1 MKKDKKT
8 FGALQTRAPKLGRLS
23 LLVGAL
29 VATGVLPPLS
39 LPEATAAV
47 LPPLPMPCG
56 GCGNF
61 AGTTTPIPFQQL
73 QVGQQPVTLSST
85 SSTNLTINQP
95 TQVAILNWQQFNISK
110 GYSVNFVQP
119 STTAS
124 ALNRIWDAN
133 PSTIAGSLTA
143 NGQIFLINQNGI
155 VFASGAQVNTGALIA
170 SSLSIDPALYE
181 KGYLVNDSKPG
192 IFSAPMFS
200 CAAGANC
207 GSVRV
212 DTGATLDGSRIMLF
226 APVVQNNGKIVS
238 HDGQV
243 ILAAGH
249 TVYLEASQDPNLRGL
264 LVEVDVTAPVAGGA
278 GTVTNTGAGVI
289 EANRGN
295 VTLVGFAV
303 NQQGRI
309 SATTSVNQ
317 NGSIKLLARH
327 WIDTAASAV
336 QNQYLSN
343 KTSSIIYDIRATKT
357 GVVSL
362 AKGSVTE
369 VKAETAESTTTTDGQ
384 TFNPSIVEVMGKT
397 VNVQGSI
404 IAPGGKVNLVAV
416 GSIDTTVMTGQSGL
430 GIYQEIN
437 PDLTYSSF
445 LNPKY
450 RPVAAA
456 GGARVFLD
464 NGSLIDVSGSTA
476 TVSVARNILAVQLR
490 GSQMADAPLQKN
502 GFLWGKTVAIDIR
515 KGSTLANIT
524 GDEAQIGRT
533 VAERTAAGG
542 EVKLISTGDVVMNP
556 TAKIDISGG
565 QVKYTGA
572 NINTTTLVSNGVV
585 YDIANASPNQRYDA
599 VSGTY
604 SITHNKWGITE
615 TFTTMAGGDIRGRWD
630 AGYTE
635 GKAAGSVTILAP
647 AAAIQGQI
655 VANTIAG
662 INQRQL
668 YVAPEIDP
676 ATNKEK
682 VRSYKDTWQMR
693 AKGGTLTIGYGAAM
707 ANVNSGQYDYV
718 TSSDVVVQAN
728 APQTNYAVAD
738 VLAATTPIT
747 LDVNLFSSN
756 LSNLNVYTNSIAKIA
771 AGTSFTLAPGGSL
784 KLQGGQ
790 VDMLGSVSINGG
802 SVSLTTVKTI
812 KPAYN
817 LAGAIN
823 VGGNITTRGTWVNDS
838 AFFGEPDTS
847 KVIVK
852 NGGNIS
858 IDAGDILNVA
868 SGLVFD
874 ASAGAWVDQSGKVY
888 GGNGGNIRVS
898 GGTLQSLPGTTTTL
912 QATLDSLTLRSYGV
926 DSGKGGS
933 LNLGLGRVD
942 VQVGG
947 VAPNATTL
955 LLSAGFFQSGGFSSY
970 TVGTSGNLSVD
981 GLIQPKAQ
989 SLILKR
995 DAAYKASGMDVYAVS
1010 DAGFQPDWQRKSV
1023 DITFSSANNLTIG
1036 NNAQIVVDPKASIT
1050 LGASNQLTV
1059 LGTLSAPAGAINLNL
1074 TASATSYAPT
1084 QSIWLGSQSRLLSQ
1098 GYFMQAQPNAQS
1110 LMQGQVLSGGKININ
1125 INDSANV
1132 GYVVAQQGS
1141 LMDVSGASADIDL
1154 PQLQA
1159 GSLIYR
1165 TSHVAG
1171 DAGSINVRTN
1181 LGAVFDGSMKAGVEA
1196 GSQAAAG
1203 SFSLTLDNSPG
1214 VGDSLLAAQGF
1225 PAIPAQIQLMASGNG
1240 SFAAQAGVTPGNDAN
1255 AGSVLLTGIAGR
1267 ALLDATVLQS
1277 AGFDQVKLRSGNAI
1291 VLGNQ
1296 VNLQTRRGITLD
1308 ALELIVNGNNTLS
1321 SSQVWL
1327 GNSGKLSQ
1335 PNPTAGVAGTL
1346 NTLNVY
1352 GQLIDLQGNFTVSG
1366 ANQINLNSK
1375 GDIRLSG
1382 ISTGTAL
1389 TGSLRTQGNITMTA
1403 DQVYPTTL
1411 AQFKVSVEDNLG
1423 NPAGII
1429 TVLPGQHAPSPVMS
1443 AGGQLTLSAAD
1454 IMQNGVL
1461 KAPNG
1466 TLNLNGSQ
1474 NVILGAGSLT
1484 SVSGDGAIV
1493 PFGLIQGGNAWYY
1506 DLTGEGM
1513 LVSVAKPPQKILNLS
1528 GASVTVAKATA
1539 TTPAAIVD
1547 ISGGGDL
1554 YANEFFA
1561 GAGGTVNVLDPSKA
1575 SANTFAIIPGMSG
1588 YSPYDAQA
1596 VGQYNVKDSVT
1607 KIPRTILQTGA
1618 SVYLAGGAGIKAGYY
1633 TLLPASYALLPGAYR
1648 VTAVTGYPDRLPGQG
1663 VTTLLDGSQI
1673 MAGKFAVVDT
1683 NIQDARY
1690 SGFMVTPGSVVRTQS
1705 EYHDSYANAFFAAQ
1719 AAATDSLVQK
1729 SPVDAG
1735 QFIVNATT
1743 TLQLA
1748 GIFKSQP
1755 GVGGK
1760 GAWVD
1765 LNVSGV
1771 GSGFDIVNTAGTG
1784 TVGLVELTTS
1794 ALNNLGAESL
1804 LIGGVRSQTKSG
1816 STITGTTISVGAT
1829 NVVVNNSGATLS
1841 GAEIMLVAKN
1851 AVTVK
1856 AGSSVQGNGVYSSK
1870 PQNLTFGDA
1879 LTSGDGALLR
1889 VSSSEQVTVTRN
1901 NSLGAIGTLT
1911 VENGATVSA
1920 QNSVLF
1926 DASFATSIG
1935 GAATLKGKALSVA
1948 ANTIDIGNGTSGVNS
1963 LGLTSALLGQ
1973 MQNFQD
1979 ITLHSYNDINFFG
1992 AATLGGLDAQGKHL
2006 ISNLALNAM
2015 SLNGVNNAG
2024 STASI
2029 DAANVMLMNNNTAV
2043 RSAVPGGSGTLKI
2056 SADKIVL
2063 GEGAKNKTIDKAK
2076 TIRGFDNVEL
2086 NAAQTISGQDTGE
2099 LILTSANV
2107 NAHTL
2112 VLQGTLTG
2120 VAKSDQTITATGYDT
2135 TIFAPTVASAANGDI
2150 GAKLAINAKSILDK
2164 GSIDLAAGSVSLHAT
2179 GLAATDGVTL
2189 DSTSHTSAAGAT
2201 KLIVGQTAYA
2211 SAGAINLTSDNGN
2224 IDIKSGALVDVHGAA
2239 AGGDA
2244 GLINIVASKG
2254 TVTIATGTLLGTAN
2268 ASYAQGSFTLD
2279 ANNLTTAT
2287 INPLTGA
2294 VNNALTALNDTLTAG
2309 GFTQSRDMR
2318 LRTGNWVIEAD
2329 ALGAARAKA
2338 QTFRLAADAG
2348 NIDVFGTVDASGAN
2362 GGNILLAAKNNVT
2375 LNAGALLDAHAT
2387 DTAAGKG
2394 GKVALET
2401 TLGTIDLKNQ
2411 RIDVHGAGN
2420 TGGSVLLR
2428 APRTA
2433 ANNDVL
2439 VNNTGG
2445 TALNVSAGANVTV
2458 EAFKTYTAATIG
2470 AADVAPTTTNLYYN
2484 DAATFATY
2492 ANVVA
2497 IKNRLGMTASQH
2509 LTPGVEIDS
2518 VVSATN
2524 LAGDLTLTSD
2534 WDLSKWRFNDGT
2546 GTVGAATEAGVLTL
2560 RAAGDLVFGSAP
2572 TGTTAAPIYNTASL
2586 SDGFTSAAGFTL
2598 LPVGSSSW
2606 SYRLVGGSDATGANV
2621 LAVNDKRT
2629 GNVKLAPGGYS
2640 PAVIKCGFGSNAS
2653 ICKNPVVL
2661 TPAKTSF
2668 DMVRTGVGSIDL
2680 AAGGGLYLGN
2690 SNSMIYTAGQQVALP
2705 ASLATNLTNKA
2716 VFTTG
2721 GGDVNIAVNGDIS
2734 AVGKPDPLTGVYS
2747 GSAVSQLI
2755 SDWLLRQGSTTLTN
2769 GAYATPP
2776 AWWVN
2781 FGAFAQNIG
2790 ALGGGNV
2797 NITAGGN
2804 ITSLSAV
2811 VPSTGYVAAPG
2822 TAATLMSGG
2831 NLSVKAGGDINSGI
2845 FYVGNGQGAI
2855 NAGGALGSSRNDGTV
2870 SLFTILAL
2878 GEGNIDVKTGG
2889 DLNLQTVLNPTMV
2902 GFGPLFFTYGDNS
2915 GVSLTSTNGNVLLS
2929 NNTSFYPTA
2938 AVTANAATSPYLNP
2952 SLAKAGALTVYP
2964 GTLSVAALNGSINSN
2979 SNSSAKMI
2987 LFPSAKGNLQFL
2999 ASGDINFTGFL
3010 TMSDVSPN
3018 GLQANSPVSAYSDT
3032 LSVGHGVATGTQLP
3046 LHSGDVTPVTI
3057 AAGGSVIGD
3066 NTASPIIPL
3075 LVLPKSVRV
3084 QAGADIKNLSMSV
3097 QNVQGSDTT
3106 SMTAGRDIVFT
3117 PNPLST
3123 ALNPSKT
3130 VGVTV
3135 TGAGQLVLQAGRNVD
3150 LGESPGLVTKGN
3162 LDNFYLSD
3170 QGASITV
3177 LAGVGQGATA
3187 TQAFIDKYINPAS
3200 SSIYGADLIAY
3211 VSNYGAPQNQTAA
3224 QAFSSFST
3232 LSKPLQ
3238 DAFAR
3243 QVFFSE
3249 LKSAGR
3255 SAASTGNYKAG
3266 YDAIATLFSNS
3277 GNKGNISLYSSQI
3290 KTERGGDI
3298 NLLAPGGGVNAGLA
3312 IESTKKPKDLGIVT
3326 IKGGDVNAFVNNDFL
3341 VNQSRVFT
3349 LQGGNILM
3357 WSSYGNLDA
3366 GKGSKTVSSTP
3377 PPILIVDPKTGAFN
3391 VDVTQSVVGSG
3402 IRVLLASKDV
3412 VPGSVDL
3419 YAPAGEINAGDAGI
3433 GAAGNI
3439 FLGALLVR
3447 GADNINFGGSAT
3459 GVPVAAPAPVS
3470 VGLGNLQDA
3479 SKAANEATQS
3489 LASSSV
3495 NTNDFKPTF
3504 LSIEVIGLGD
3514 KDSGSDL

>member
-39 LPEATAAV
+39 LPEAAAAN
-47 LPPLPMPCG
+47 LPMPCG

-95 TQVAILNWQQFNISK
+95 SQVAILNWQSFDIAK

-124 ALNRIWDAN
+124 ALNRIWDTTH
-133 PSTIAGSLTA
+133 STIAGSLTA
-143 NGQIFLINQNGI
+143 TGQIYLVNRNGI
-155 VFASGAQVNTGALIA
+155 VFANGAQVNASALIA
-170 SSLSIDPALYE
+170 SSLDMTDSVYQ
-181 KGYLVNDSKPG
+181 KGYLANNNSVGTLTPT
-192 IFSAPMFS
+192 FSGTGGF
-200 CAAGANC
+200 
-207 GSVRV
+207 VRV
-212 DTGATLDGSRIMLF
+212 DTGAVLNGSRIMLF
-226 APVVQNNGKIVS
+226 APVVENKGSIVTA
-238 HDGQV
+238 DGQAV
-243 ILAAGH
+243 LAAGH
-249 TVYLEASQDPNLRGL
+249 KVYLEASQDPNLRGV
-264 LVEVDVTAPVAGGA
+264 LVEVDVNNQGAADAALVGKVLNNAA
-278 GTVTNTGAGVI
+278 GTVTNAADIV
-289 EANRGN
+289 AQRGN
-295 VTLVGFAV
+295 ITLVGFAV
-303 NQQGRI
+303 NQQGRV
-309 SATTSVNQ
+309 SATTSVSQ

-327 WIDTAASAV
+327 TVALASTITY
-336 QNQYLSN
+336 NQTQLGAGNAYS
-343 KTSSIIYDIRATKT
+343 YDIRATQT
-357 GVVSL
+357 GVVTLS
-362 AKGSVTE
+362 KGSVTQVMPE
-369 VKAETAESTTTTDGQ
+369 PTDTATTTDGQ
-384 TFNPSIVEVMGKT
+384 GFNPSIVEVMGKT

-416 GSIDTTVMTGQSGL
+416 DIIDPAVGATGQSGN
-430 GIYQEIN
+430 GIYQEID
-437 PDLTYSSF
+437 PALAYSSF

-450 RPVAAA
+450 KPSAGI

-515 KGSTLANIT
+515 KGSTLANIG

-565 QVKYTGA
+565 KVEYKGA

-585 YDIANASPNQRYDA
+585 YDIANASPNQRYDG

-635 GKAAGSVTILAP
+635 GKAAGSVTVLAP
-647 AAAIQGQI
+647 TAAIQGQI
-655 VANTIAG
+655 VANTVAG
-662 INQRQL
+662 INQRQV
-668 YVAPEIDP
+668 YVDLGTSA
-676 ATNKEK
+676 
-682 VRSYKDTWQMR
+682 SYKSTWQMR
-693 AKGGTLTIGYGAAM
+693 AKGGTLTIGYNGSGAQDA
-707 ANVNSGQYDYV
+707 ATKQYNFL
-718 TSSDVVVQAN
+718 TNTDVVVQAN

-738 VLAATTPIT
+738 VLASTTPIT

-756 LSNLNVYTNSIAKIA
+756 LNNLNVYTNSIAKIA
-771 AGTSFTLAPGGSL
+771 SGTSFTLAPGGSL

-802 SVSLTTVKTI
+802 SVSLKTVQTV

-838 AFFGEPDTS
+838 AFFDTLDTS
-847 KVIVK
+847 KVIIK
-852 NGGNIS
+852 NGGSIS
-858 IDAGDILNVA
+858 LS
-868 SGLVFD
+868 SGGVLAIANGLTFD
-874 ASAGAWVDQSGKVY
+874 ASAGAWVDRTGKAQ
-888 GGNGGNIRVS
+888 GGNGGNITLS
-898 GGTLQSLPGTTTTL
+898 GATL
-912 QATLDSLTLRSYGV
+912 QAALDSITFRSYGV

-933 LNLGLGRVD
+933 LKLSAGD
-942 VQVGG
+942 VQIGG
-947 VAPNATTL
+947 VAPAGTQ
-955 LLSAGFFQSGGFSSY
+955 LLSAAFFQSGGFSSY
-970 TVGTSGNLSVD
+970 TISGQGTKGLNVE

-995 DAAYKASGMDVYAVS
+995 DAVYKASGADVYALS
-1010 DAGFQPDWQRKSV
+1010 DAGFLPDWQRKPV
-1023 DITFSSANNLTIG
+1023 DISLDASNLTIG
-1036 NNAQIVVDPKASIT
+1036 VNGQIVVDPKASIT

-1074 TASATSYAPT
+1074 TASDTSYLPT

-1098 GYFMQAQPNAQS
+1098 GYFLRAQPNAQN
-1110 LMQGQVLSGGKININ
+1110 LTQGQVLSGGNININ
-1125 INDSANV
+1125 INNSVNV

-1141 LMDVSGASADIDL
+1141 LMDVSGTSADVDL

-1171 DAGSINVRTN
+1171 DAGSINIRTS
-1181 LGAVFDGSMKAGVEA
+1181 LGGFFDGSMKAGVEA

-1214 VGDSLLAAQGF
+1214 VGDPLLAAQGF
-1225 PAIPAQIQLMASGNG
+1225 PAVPAQIQLMASGNG
-1240 SFAAQAGVTPGNDAN
+1240 SFATQAGVTPGNDAN
-1255 AGSVLLTGIAGR
+1255 AGSVPLTGIAGR

-1277 AGFDQVKLRSGNAI
+1277 AGFDQVQLTSGNAI

-1296 VNLQTRRGITLD
+1296 VNLQARRSITLD

-1352 GQLIDLQGNFTVSG
+1352 GQLIDLQGNFAVSG
-1366 ANQINLNSK
+1366 ANQINLNSA

-1382 ISTGTAL
+1382 VLDSRTFDAKGQPTLASL

-1423 NPAGII
+1423 NPAGSI
-1429 TVLPGQHAPSPVMS
+1429 TVLPGKPTLSPVMS

-1454 IMQNGVL
+1454 IVQNGVL

-1466 TLNLNGSQ
+1466 ALNLGALNLNGSRS
-1474 NVILGAGSLT
+1474 VTLGAGSLT

-1506 DLTGEGM
+1506 DLTGTGT
-1513 LVSVAKPPQKILNLS
+1513 LVSVAKPQQKILNLS

-1561 GAGGTVNVLDPSKA
+1561 GVGGSVNVLDPTKA
-1575 SANTFAIIPGMSG
+1575 PANTFAIIPGMSG
-1588 YSPYDAQA
+1588 YSPFDAQA
-1596 VGQYNVKDSVT
+1596 VGQYAQAGSKTTWQV
-1607 KIPRTILQTGA
+1607 GA

-1648 VTAVTGYPDRLPGQG
+1648 VTAVTGYTDRLPGQG

-1673 MAGKFAVVDT
+1673 MAGKFAVVGT
-1683 NIQDARY
+1683 NIQDARW
-1690 SGFMVTPGSVVRTQS
+1690 SGFAVSSGSVVRTQA
-1705 EYHDSYANAFFAAQ
+1705 EYHDSTANAFFAGQ
-1719 AAATDSLVQK
+1719 AGAR
-1729 SPVDAG
+1729 SPIDAG
-1735 QFIVNATT
+1735 QLIVNATT

-1748 GIFKSQP
+1748 GTFKSQP

-1765 LNVSGV
+1765 FNGPN
-1771 GSGFDIVNTAGTG
+1771 FEIVNAAGTG
-1784 TVGLVELTTS
+1784 TAGLGFVELTTS

-1804 LIGGVRSQTKSG
+1804 LIGGVRT
-1816 STITGTTISVGAT
+1816 STATGTSIAAGAT
-1829 NVVVNNSGATLS
+1829 SVVVNNSGATLS

-1870 PQNLTFGDA
+1870 PQNLSFGDA

-1889 VSSSEQVTVTRN
+1889 VSSGEQVTVTRN
-1901 NSLGAIGTLT
+1901 NSLGVTGTLT

-1992 AATLGGLDAQGKHL
+1992 QATLGGLDAQGKHL
-2006 ISNLALNAM
+2006 ISNLTLNAV
-2015 SLNGVNNAG
+2015 SFNGVNNAG
-2024 STASI
+2024 NTASI

-2043 RSAVPGGSGTLKI
+2043 RSAAPNGSGTLKVG
-2056 SADKIVL
+2056 ADKIVL
-2063 GEGAKNKTIDKAK
+2063 ADGTK
-2076 TIRGFDNVEL
+2076 TIRGFDSVAL
-2086 NAAQTISGQDTGE
+2086 NAAQQISGQGKGALT
-2099 LILTSANV
+2099 LTSANA
-2107 NAHTL
+2107 NAHSL

-2120 VAKSDQTITATGYDT
+2120 VAKSDQTITATVYDT
-2135 TIFAPTVASAANGDI
+2135 TILAPTVASAANGDI

-2189 DSTSHTSAAGAT
+2189 DSTSRTSAAGAT
-2201 KLIVGQTAYA
+2201 KIIAGQTAYA
-2211 SAGAINLTSDNGN
+2211 SAGAINLVADNGN
-2224 IDIKSGALVDVHGAA
+2224 LDIKSGAIVDVSGALG
-2239 AGGDA
+2239 GGDA
-2244 GLINIVASKG
+2244 GSLTMTASKG
-2254 TVTIATGTLLGTAN
+2254 TVTVAGNLKGSAVTG
-2268 ASYAQGSFTLD
+2268 SAQGSYVLD
-2279 ANNLTTAT
+2279 AASLGG
-2287 INPLTGA
+2287 IG
-2294 VNNALTALNDTLTAG
+2294 NALTGLNDTLTAG
-2309 GFTQSRDMR
+2309 GFTNLRDMR
-2318 LRTGNWVIEAD
+2318 IRGGNLVLDAD
-2329 ALGAARAKA
+2329 APGTVRAKA

-2348 NIDVFGTVDASGAN
+2348 TIDVFGTVDASGTN
-2362 GGNILLAAKNNVT
+2362 GGSILLAANGNLN

-2394 GKVALET
+2394 GKVTLET

-2420 TGGSVLLR
+2420 TGGSVLMR
-2428 APRTA
+2428 APRTV

-2445 TALNVSAGANVTV
+2445 TVLNVSTGANVTV
-2458 EAFKTYTAATIG
+2458 EAFKTYTSATGTLG
-2470 AADVAPTTTNLYYN
+2470 AADVAATSIYN
-2484 DAATFATY
+2484 TEATAFAANAAT
-2492 ANVVA
+2492 
-2497 IKNRLGMTASQH
+2497 IKTRLGMLLTDPTMH
-2509 LTPGVEIDS
+2509 VTPGVEIDS
-2518 VVSATN
+2518 VVSAAN
-2524 LAGDLTLTSD
+2524 LTGNLTLSSD
-2534 WDLSKWRFNDGT
+2534 WDLSTWRFNNGT
-2546 GTVGAATEAGVLTL
+2546 GALTEAGVLTL
-2560 RAAGDLVFGSAP
+2560 RAAGDLNFGTQTINAA
-2572 TGTTAAPIYNTASL
+2572 TGAITATTASL

-2606 SYRLVGGSDATGANV
+2606 SYRVVAGADTTGANV
-2621 LAVNDKRT
+2621 LAVNDKKT
-2629 GNVKLAPGGYS
+2629 GNLTLAPGGYT
-2640 PAVIKCGFGSNAS
+2640 PAVTRCAFGRCTV
-2653 ICKNPVVL
+2653 I

-2668 DMVRTGVGSIDL
+2668 DMVRTGIGSIDL

-2690 SNSMIYTAGQQVALP
+2690 SNSMIYTAGQQTNSP
-2705 ASLATNLTNKA
+2705 ASLAAVATNKA

-2721 GGDVNIAVNGDIS
+2721 GGDVNIAVKGNITAIG
-2734 AVGKPDPLTGVYS
+2734 LTGT
-2747 GSAVSQLI
+2747 GSAVSQLVTE
-2755 SDWLLRQGSTTLTN
+2755 WLLRQGTLTN
-2769 GAYATPP
+2769 GAYTTPP

-2781 FGAFAQNIG
+2781 FGTFAQNIG

-2797 NITAGGN
+2797 NISAGGN

-2822 TAATLMSGG
+2822 NAATLMSGG

-2855 NAGGALGSSRNDGTV
+2855 NAGGALGTSRVDQRG
-2870 SLFTILAL
+2870 SLNPANFVNLYTILAL
-2878 GEGNIDVKTGG
+2878 GQGNIDVKTGG

-2902 GFGPLFFTYGDNS
+2902 GSGPLFFTYSDNS

-2929 NNTSFYPTA
+2929 NDTGFYPTA
-2938 AVTANAATSPYLNP
+2938 AVTANVATSPYLNP
-2952 SLAKAGALTVYP
+2952 GLLKAGALTVYP
-2964 GTLSVAALNGSINSN
+2964 GTLSVAALNGGINSN
-2979 SNSSAKMI
+2979 SNSGGSMI

-3010 TMSDVSPN
+3010 TMSDVSPS
-3018 GLQANSPVSAYSDT
+3018 GLQANSPVTAYSDT

-3046 LHSGDVTPVTI
+3046 LHSGDMVPVTI

-3066 NTASPIIPL
+3066 NTTSPIYAL
-3075 LVLPKSVRV
+3075 LSLPKAAKV
-3084 QAGADIKNLSMSV
+3084 QAGLDIKNLSMSV
-3097 QNVQGSDTT
+3097 QNVQSSDT
-3106 SMTAGRDIVFT
+3106 SSLTAGRDIVFT
-3117 PNPLST
+3117 PNAT
-3123 ALNPSKT
+3123 TPSAST
-3130 VGVTV
+3130 VGITIS
-3135 TGAGQLVLQAGRNVD
+3135 GPGQFVVQAGRNVD
-3150 LGESPGLVTKGN
+3150 LGQSSGLVSNGN
-3162 LDNFYLSD
+3162 LTNLYLPE
-3170 QGASITV
+3170 QGAGITV
-3177 LAGVGQGATA
+3177 MAGVGQGATA

-3238 DAFAR
+3238 DAFAK
-3243 QVFFSE
+3243 QVLFSE
-3249 LKSAGR
+3249 LKGAGR
-3255 SAASTGNYKAG
+3255 GATSTGNYKAG
-3266 YDAIATLFSNS
+3266 YDAIAALFPNAGGYKGDVNLYYSQVKTL
-3277 GNKGNISLYSSQI
+3277 
-3290 KTERGGDI
+3290 RGGAI
-3298 NLLAPGGGVNAGLA
+3298 NLLTPGGGVNAGLA
-3312 IESTKKPKDLGIVT
+3312 NPSSSGPQKTASQLGIVT
-3326 IKGGDVNAFVNNDFL
+3326 VKGGDVNAFVNNDFL

-3377 PPILIVDPKTGAFN
+3377 PPLLVVDPKTGTFN

-3447 GADNINFGGSAT
+3447 GADNINFGGTAT

-3489 LASSSV
+3489 LASSTV

>member
-39 LPEATAAV
+39 LPEAVAA
-47 LPPLPMPCG
+47 PLPMPCG
-56 GCGNF
+56 GC
-61 AGTTTPIPFQQL
+61 AGAPVNTVFIQS
-73 QVGQQPVTLSST
+73 GQIG
-85 SSTNLTINQP
+85 TNLDSVTGLPIGGGTNITINQKSP
-95 TQVAILNWQQFNISK
+95 TAVLNWQSFDIAG
-110 GYSVNFVQP
+110 GYSVKFNQYQADGV
-119 STTAS
+119 TLNNNAS
-124 ALNRIWDAN
+124 ALNRIWSGN
-133 PSTIAGSLTA
+133 PSIIAGSLTA

-295 VTLVGFAV
+295 VTLVGFAI

-309 SATTSVNQ
+309 TATTSVNQ

-327 WIDTAASAV
+327 TVDKTGAV
-336 QNQYLSN
+336 KNLNLSN
-343 KTSSIIYDIRATKT
+343 KTNSTIYDIRATKT
-357 GVVSL
+357 GVVTL

-369 VKAETAESTTTTDGQ
+369 VTLDPADTATTTDGQ

-397 VNVQGSI
+397 VNVQGRI
-404 IAPGGKVNLVAV
+404 TAPGGKVNLVAV
-416 GSIDTTVMTGQSGL
+416 GSIDTAVGATGQSGN

-437 PDLTYSSF
+437 PNLAYSSF
-445 LNPKY
+445 LNPNYK
-450 RPVAAA
+450 PDPKTGLVPADNAL
-456 GGARVFLD
+456 ARVFLD

-515 KGSTLANIT
+515 KGSTLANIA

-647 AAAIQGQI
+647 TAAIQGQI
-655 VANTIAG
+655 VANTVAG

-668 YVAPEIDP
+668 YVDLGAS
-676 ATNKEK
+676 A
-682 VRSYKDTWQMR
+682 SYKNTWQMR
-693 AKGGTLTIGYGAAM
+693 AKGGTLTIGYGAAI
-707 ANVNSGQYDYV
+707 ADSVTGQYDYV
-718 TSSDVVVQAN
+718 TNSDVVVQAN
-728 APQTNYAVAD
+728 ASQTNYAVAD

-771 AGTSFTLAPGGSL
+771 TGTSFTLAPGGSL

-802 SVSLTTVKTI
+802 SVSLKTVQTVKPT
-812 KPAYN
+812 YN

-852 NGGNIS
+852 NGGAIS
-858 IDAGDILNVA
+858 FN
-868 SGLVFD
+868 SGGALAIANGVTFD
-874 ASAGAWVDQSGKVY
+874 ASAGAWVDQTGKAQ
-888 GGNGGNIRVS
+888 GGNGGNITLS
-898 GGTLQSLPGTTTTL
+898 GATL
-912 QATLDSLTLRSYGV
+912 QAALDTVTFRSYGV

-933 LNLGLGRVD
+933 LKLSAGD
-942 VQVGG
+942 VQIGG
-947 VAPNATTL
+947 VAPAGTTF
-955 LLSAGFFQSGGFSSY
+955 LSAGFFQSGGFSSY
-970 TVGTSGNLSVD
+970 TITGQGTKGLNVD

-989 SLILKR
+989 SLILRR
-995 DAAYKASGMDVYAVS
+995 DAAYKASGTDVYALS
-1010 DAGFQPDWQRKSV
+1010 DAGFLPDWQRNPASLTLEQTSTAGV
-1023 DITFSSANNLTIG
+1023 LTIG
-1036 NNAQIVVDPKASIT
+1036 ANAQIVVDPKASIT
-1050 LGASNQLTV
+1050 LNAANQLTV
-1059 LGTLSAPAGAINLNL
+1059 LGTLAAPAGTISLNL
-1074 TASATSYAPT
+1074 TTSGANYLPT

-1098 GYFMQAQPNAQS
+1098 GYFLKAQPNAQN
-1110 LMQGQVLSGGKININ
+1110 LTQGQVLAGGKININ
-1125 INDSANV
+1125 ANAT
-1132 GYVVAQQGS
+1132 YVVAQQGS
-1141 LMDVSGASADIDL
+1141 LMDVSGTSADIDL

-1171 DAGSINVRTN
+1171 DAGSINIQTSM
-1181 LGAVFDGSMKAGVEA
+1181 GGYFDGSMKAGVEA

-1203 SFSLTLDNSPG
+1203 SFSLTLNNNPI
-1214 VGDSLLAAQGF
+1214 LATPTLTTLNYPTL
-1225 PAIPAQIQLMASGNG
+1225 PAKMQIKLMAGGNG
-1240 SFAAQAGVTPGNDAN
+1240 GFATQAGLMPGNDN
-1255 AGSVLLTGIAGR
+1255 QAGAVAMVGIENTV
-1267 ALLDATVLQS
+1267 LLDASALQNS
-1277 AGFDQVKLRSGNAI
+1277 GFDQVKLKSDGVIIA
-1291 VLGNQ
+1291 NQ
-1296 VNLQTRRGITLD
+1296 ANLLTRRSITLD
-1308 ALELIVNGNNTLS
+1308 TPELVVNGGNTLS
-1321 SSQVWL
+1321 SNQIWL
-1327 GNSGKLSQ
+1327 GNSGALLQ
-1335 PNPTAGVAGTL
+1335 PNPTAGIVG
-1346 NTLNVY
+1346 NTLDVF
-1352 GQLIDLQGNFTVSG
+1352 GHLIDLQGNFTVSG
-1366 ANQINLNSK
+1366 ANQINLNSN

-1382 ISTGTAL
+1382 TSTGTAL
-1389 TGSLRTQGNITMTA
+1389 IGSLRTQGNITMTA

-1411 AQFKVSVEDNLG
+1411 AQFKVSVEDSLG
-1423 NPAGII
+1423 NPAGSI
-1429 TVLPGQHAPSPVMS
+1429 TVLPGRHAPSAVMS
-1443 AGGQLTLSAAD
+1443 AGGQLTLSAAT
-1454 IMQNGVL
+1454 ILQNGVL

-1466 TLNLNGSQ
+1466 ALNLNGSQ
-1474 NVILGAGSLT
+1474 NVTLGAGSLT

-1493 PFGLIQGGNAWYY
+1493 PFGLIQGGNAWFY
-1506 DLTGEGM
+1506 DLTGAGM

-1528 GASVTVAKATA
+1528 GGSVTVAKATA
-1539 TTPAAIVD
+1539 TAPAAIVD

-1561 GAGGTVNVLDPSKA
+1561 GTGGSVNVLDPTKA
-1575 SANTFAIIPGMSG
+1575 PANTFAIIPGMSG

-1596 VGQYNVKDSVT
+1596 IGQYAQAGSKTTWQV
-1607 KIPRTILQTGA
+1607 GA

-1633 TLLPASYALLPGAYR
+1633 TLLPASYALMPGAYR
-1648 VTAVTGYPDRLPGQG
+1648 VTAVTGYTDRQPGQG

-1673 MAGKFAVVDT
+1673 MAGKFAVVGT
-1683 NIQDARY
+1683 SIQDARY
-1690 SGFMVTPGSVVRTQS
+1690 SGFMVSPGSVVRTQS
-1705 EYHDSYANAFFAAQ
+1705 EYHDSYANAFFAGQ
-1719 AAATDSLVQK
+1719 AAATGSIAPR
-1729 SPVDAG
+1729 SPIDAG
-1735 QFIVNATT
+1735 QLIINATSG
-1743 TLQLA
+1743 LQLA
-1748 GIFKSQP
+1748 GTFKSQP

-1765 LNVSGV
+1765 FNGPN
-1771 GSGFDIVNTAGTG
+1771 FEIVNAAGTG
-1784 TVGLVELTTS
+1784 TAGLGFVELTSS

-1804 LIGGVRSQTKSG
+1804 LIGGVRTP
-1816 STITGTTISVGAT
+1816 TATGTSVAVGAT
-1829 NVVVNNSGATLS
+1829 SVVVNNSGATLS

-1879 LTSGDGALLR
+1879 ATSGDGALLR

-1901 NSLGAIGTLT
+1901 NSLGVSGTLT

-1926 DASFATSIG
+1926 DASFVTSIG

-1948 ANTIDIGNGTSGVNS
+1948 ANTIDIGNGSSGVNS
-1963 LGLTSALLGQ
+1963 LGLTSALLNQ
-1973 MQNFQD
+1973 MQNFQN

-2043 RSAVPGGSGTLKI
+2043 RSAVPSGSGTLKI

-2086 NAAQTISGQDTGE
+2086 NAAQTISGQDVGE

-2107 NAHTL
+2107 NAHSL
-2112 VLQGTLTG
+2112 VLRGTVTG

-2135 TIFAPTVASAANGDI
+2135 TILAPTVASAANGDI

-2164 GSIDLAAGSVSLHAT
+2164 GRIDLAAGSVSLHAT

-2189 DSTSHTSAAGAT
+2189 DSTSRTSAAGAT
-2201 KLIVGQTAYA
+2201 KLIAGQTAYA

-2224 IDIKSGALVDVHGAA
+2224 LDIKSGALVDVHGAA

-2254 TVTIATGTLLGTAN
+2254 TVTIATATLLGTAN

-2287 INPLTGA
+2287 INPLTGLT
-2294 VNNALTALNDTLTAG
+2294 NNALTALNDTLTAG

-2329 ALGAARAKA
+2329 AAGATAARAKA

-2348 NIDVFGTVDASGAN
+2348 NIDVFGTVDASGTN
-2362 GGNILLAAKNNVT
+2362 GGNILLAAKNNLT
-2375 LNAGALLDAHAT
+2375 LNAGAVLDAHAT
-2387 DTAAGKG
+2387 DAPAGKG
-2394 GKVALET
+2394 GKVTLET

-2428 APRTA
+2428 APRIV

-2445 TALNVSAGANVTV
+2445 TALNVSTGANVTV
-2458 EAFKTYTAATIG
+2458 EAFKTYVSATGTLG
-2470 AADVAPTTTNLYYN
+2470 AADVAATAANPYYN
-2484 DAATFATY
+2484 DAANFATF

-2497 IKNRLGMTASQH
+2497 IKNRLGMTGLVNQH
-2509 LTPGVEIDS
+2509 LTPGVQID
-2518 VVSATN
+2518 SATN
-2524 LAGDLTLTSD
+2524 LTLTSD
-2534 WDLSKWRFNDGT
+2534 WDLSTWRFNDGT
-2546 GTVGAATEAGVLTL
+2546 GTVGAPTEAGVLTL
-2560 RAAGDLVFGSAP
+2560 RAVGDLNFGTPSTAV
-2572 TGTTAAPIYNTASL
+2572 TAAGVTTTTYHTASL
-2586 SDGFTSAAGFTL
+2586 SDGFMSATAFTL
-2598 LPVGSSSW
+2598 SPAGSNSW
-2606 SYRLVGGSDATGANV
+2606 SYRLVAGVDSTAANV
-2621 LAVNDKRT
+2621 LSVNSAKTGDVTLADGGFTPAGTKTVLVLVAGKRVSMQVPDPAKPAKTNFEMIRT
-2629 GNVKLAPGGYS
+2629 GNGFYRS
-2640 PAVIKCGFGSNAS
+2640 CGRWRTVFG
-2653 ICKNPVVL
+2653 
-2661 TPAKTSF
+2661 
-2668 DMVRTGVGSIDL
+2668 
-2680 AAGGGLYLGN
+2680 
-2690 SNSMIYTAGQQVALP
+2690 
-2705 ASLATNLTNKA
+2705 
-2716 VFTTG
+2716 
-2721 GGDVNIAVNGDIS
+2721 
-2734 AVGKPDPLTGVYS
+2734 
-2747 GSAVSQLI
+2747 
-2755 SDWLLRQGSTTLTN
+2755 
-2769 GAYATPP
+2769 
-2776 AWWVN
+2776 
-2781 FGAFAQNIG
+2781 
-2790 ALGGGNV
+2790 
-2797 NITAGGN
+2797 
-2804 ITSLSAV
+2804 
-2811 VPSTGYVAAPG
+2811 
-2822 TAATLMSGG
+2822 
-2831 NLSVKAGGDINSGI
+2831 
-2845 FYVGNGQGAI
+2845 
-2855 NAGGALGSSRNDGTV
+2855 
-2870 SLFTILAL
+2870 
-2878 GEGNIDVKTGG
+2878 
-2889 DLNLQTVLNPTMV
+2889 
-2902 GFGPLFFTYGDNS
+2902 
-2915 GVSLTSTNGNVLLS
+2915 
-2929 NNTSFYPTA
+2929 
-2938 AVTANAATSPYLNP
+2938 
-2952 SLAKAGALTVYP
+2952 
-2964 GTLSVAALNGSINSN
+2964 
-2979 SNSSAKMI
+2979 
-2987 LFPSAKGNLQFL
+2987 
-2999 ASGDINFTGFL
+2999 
-3010 TMSDVSPN
+3010 
-3018 GLQANSPVSAYSDT
+3018 
-3032 LSVGHGVATGTQLP
+3032 
-3046 LHSGDVTPVTI
+3046 
-3057 AAGGSVIGD
+3057 
-3066 NTASPIIPL
+3066 
-3075 LVLPKSVRV
+3075 
-3084 QAGADIKNLSMSV
+3084 
-3097 QNVQGSDTT
+3097 
-3106 SMTAGRDIVFT
+3106 
-3117 PNPLST
+3117 
-3123 ALNPSKT
+3123 
-3130 VGVTV
+3130 
-3135 TGAGQLVLQAGRNVD
+3135 
-3150 LGESPGLVTKGN
+3150 
-3162 LDNFYLSD
+3162 
-3170 QGASITV
+3170 
-3177 LAGVGQGATA
+3177 
-3187 TQAFIDKYINPAS
+3187 
-3200 SSIYGADLIAY
+3200 
-3211 VSNYGAPQNQTAA
+3211 
-3224 QAFSSFST
+3224 
-3232 LSKPLQ
+3232 
-3238 DAFAR
+3238 
-3243 QVFFSE
+3243 
-3249 LKSAGR
+3249 
-3255 SAASTGNYKAG
+3255 
-3266 YDAIATLFSNS
+3266 
-3277 GNKGNISLYSSQI
+3277 
-3290 KTERGGDI
+3290 
-3298 NLLAPGGGVNAGLA
+3298 
-3312 IESTKKPKDLGIVT
+3312 
-3326 IKGGDVNAFVNNDFL
+3326 
-3341 VNQSRVFT
+3341 
-3349 LQGGNILM
+3349 
-3357 WSSYGNLDA
+3357 
-3366 GKGSKTVSSTP
+3366 
-3377 PPILIVDPKTGAFN
+3377 
-3391 VDVTQSVVGSG
+3391 
-3402 IRVLLASKDV
+3402 
-3412 VPGSVDL
+3412 
-3419 YAPAGEINAGDAGI
+3419 
-3433 GAAGNI
+3433 
-3439 FLGALLVR
+3439 
-3447 GADNINFGGSAT
+3447 
-3459 GVPVAAPAPVS
+3459 
-3470 VGLGNLQDA
+3470 
-3479 SKAANEATQS
+3479 
-3489 LASSSV
+3489 
-3495 NTNDFKPTF
+3495 
-3504 LSIEVIGLGD
+3504 
-3514 KDSGSDL
+3514 